1 MTNFFETQVSGIS
14 TEIFRQIET
23 VENDHDATTA
33 AALEAVE
40 RRGEML
46 VRVLDP
52 RNMGRAAS
60 EAARSFLAVQ
70 VTMETNPA
78 RHSLSLVCADD
89 GVIGRPRVSI

>member
-1 MTNFFETQVSGIS
+1 MSGIS

-23 VENDHDATTA
+23 VENDHNDATTA

-52 RNMGRAAS
+52 RQMGRTAS
-60 EAARSFLAVQ
+60 EAARSFLTVQ
-70 VTMETNPA
+70 VRKSPKKGKFQ
-78 RHSLSLVCADD
+78 RS
-89 GVIGRPRVSI
+89 